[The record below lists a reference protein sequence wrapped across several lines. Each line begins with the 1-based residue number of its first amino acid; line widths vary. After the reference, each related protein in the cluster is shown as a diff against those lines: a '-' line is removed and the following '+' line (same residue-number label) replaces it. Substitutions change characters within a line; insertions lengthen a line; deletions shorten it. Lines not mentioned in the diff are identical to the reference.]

1 MNKIYYLDNEPL
13 FHLDSTKKTNSL
25 LWKMMYKRIKK
36 NLNTE
41 LINPLTLKEII
52 FNKYSIE
59 TLSYS
64 SPLPN
69 VIIQKG
75 SNWYLGENEKEYYL
89 PISLSFSNDKI
100 RFDLVLIEGE
110 IDIRNVDIKDD
121 GKVLKHNPMLLLKN
135 LKILEICFE
144 LLLDHIRNYKED
156 NNL

>member
-13 FHLDSTKKTNSL
+13 FHLDSTKKTNSF
-25 LWKMMYKRIKK
+25 LWKMMYKRVKN

-59 TLSYS
+59 NIVYN

-69 VIIQKG
+69 VMIQKG
-75 SNWYLGENEKEYYL
+75 SSWYLGDDEKEYYL

-100 RFDLVLIEGE
+100 RFDIVLIEGE
-110 IDIRNVDIKDD
+110 IDIRNVEVNDKKTA
-121 GKVLKHNPMLLLKN
+121 GKHNPMLLLKN
-135 LKILEICFE
+135 LRILEICFE

-156 NNL
+156 NE

>member
-1 MNKIYYLDNEPL
+1 MTKIYYLDDEAL

-25 LWKMMYKRIKK
+25 LWKAMYKRVKK

-52 FNKYSIE
+52 FNKYSMESIV
-59 TLSYS
+59 YN

-69 VIIQKG
+69 VMIQKG
-75 SNWYLGENEKEYYL
+75 SNWYLSDDEKEYYL

-110 IDIRNVDIKDD
+110 IDIRNVELNDNET
-121 GKVLKHNPMLLLKN
+121 VLKHKPMLLLKN

-144 LLLDHIRNYKED
+144 LLLDELRNYKED
-156 NNL
+156 NIT

>member
-25 LWKMMYKRIKK
+25 LWKIMYKRIKN
-36 NLNTE
+36 NLNSE

-52 FNKYSIE
+52 FNKYFIESIV
-59 TLSYS
+59 YNA
-64 SPLPN
+64 PLPN
-69 VIIQKG
+69 VLIQKG
-75 SNWYLGENEKEYYL
+75 SNWYLLDDEQEYYL
-89 PISLSFSNDKI
+89 PISLSFSSDKV

-110 IDIRNVDIKDD
+110 IDIRNVDMKADK
-121 GKVLKHNPMLLLKN
+121 KVLKHNPMLLLKN

-156 NNL
+156 NK